1 MLHAVVAVVVINQ
14 LNSGSVLNVFPHLA
28 YCLSLRSGRLSKQDR
43 SIMILAVRYTIK
55 GVKKGHKK
63 YKERQAEKEQKLLE
77 QRGQLPD
84 LQDPSR
90 ELDVTCQARLNRQQ
104 SLDSASTRS
113 IKSSHSTRSAE
124 RALENDPGFR
134 EYMERHR
141 ILYLQ
146 QQQQQA
152 GLPPSY
158 NAVIQEYQ
166 SPTPSSQILGGV
178 SPPSATH
185 CYCHE
190 CTFRSQ
196 STVPQPVGRHL
207 SPQHPGS
214 GPMPGH
220 ETTGSLT
227 PRPAM
232 SELDDTQAARRAAP
246 LITELDSTSTEF
258 ELPGN
263 LPAIPPHGKQELP
276 AELPAHTA

>member
-1 MLHAVVAVVVINQ
+1 
-14 LNSGSVLNVFPHLA
+14 
-28 YCLSLRSGRLSKQDR
+28 
-43 SIMILAVRYTIK
+43 MILAVRYTIK

-84 LQDPSR
+84 LRDPSR

-104 SLDSASTRS
+104 SVDSASTRS
-113 IKSSHSTRSAE
+113 IESSHSTRSAE

-141 ILYLQ
+141 TLYLQ

-158 NAVIQEYQ
+158 NAVIQEHQ
-166 SPTPSSQILGGV
+166 SPNPSSQIPGGV

-190 CTFRSQ
+190 CTSRSQ
-196 STVPQPVGRHL
+196 STVPQPVSYRV
-207 SPQHPGS
+207 SQQHPGS
-214 GPMPGH
+214 GSLPGH
-220 ETTGSLT
+220 GTTESLT

-263 LPAIPPHGKQELP
+263 LPAILPLGKRELL
-276 AELPAHTA
+276 AELPAQTT